1 MKKVLLIVMDWKLII
16 DIFWYK
22 NLINYL
28 VLFCVFIFVGNVVM
42 KYFVGFFRDYLCK
55 ILFCKINV
63 ECVIWYLSVILLCCY
78 LNYCF
83 IF

>member
-42 KYFVGFFRDYLCK
+42 NYIVGFLGIIYVK
-55 ILFCKINV
+55 FCFVK
-63 ECVIWYLSVILLCCY
+63 LM
-78 LNYCF
+78 
-83 IF
+83 